1 VAVKGVVDDNRDFL
15 NEVVTHEQVED
26 FDTSDT
32 VPFVQVN
39 DDDLDGTIVFQNLDE
54 DDYTIALLSASGYNP
69 VEPVEVSTIKYEII
83 DDIIEQVAA
92 ESEET
97 IKEDPENNRNIAV
110 ETPSTSAAATT
121 AATTAASTTEET
133 KQVEVYTVKT
143 VNDEIVYDVSY
154 GSTMELSESELA
166 KYDAVSVYVS
176 SGGSYATQTGY
187 VLSTGSR
194 KIGDDTISYISQI
207 LVPVGDVNVSLI
219 DGLQF
224 EMSEVMDTTST
235 AAPSSSTGSEGTTA
249 KSTTASGTTSTTAT
263 SAGSTTATAATTTA
277 GQTTTEATTSAT
289 QPTTTQPATTA
300 AAKKTYRVLN
310 LEPVV
315 ETGTKSVYSDGW
327 HTING
332 SKYYY
337 SNGKAYTGWNEI
349 DGIQYYFSST
359 GVLSSKTVI
368 DVSRYNGNIDW
379 NAVKASGIDYA
390 IIRVGYRGY
399 GSGTLTWDST
409 FDTNMQG
416 AIAAGIKVGAY
427 IVTQA
432 VNTTEAVEEASFIV
446 NACSKYSISLPLV
459 IDVESA
465 GGGSGRGDQISVSTR
480 TAVINAYAQTVRN
493 AGYTPMVYASKTWL
507 EGRINSGSISSYCK
521 VWIAR
526 YNDTLGY
533 SGRYNMWQFRSDGSV
548 SGISGNV
555 DISAWIN

>member
-1 VAVKGVVDDNRDFL
+1 
-15 NEVVTHEQVED
+15 
-26 FDTSDT
+26 
-32 VPFVQVN
+32 
-39 DDDLDGTIVFQNLDE
+39 
-54 DDYTIALLSASGYNP
+54 
-69 VEPVEVSTIKYEII
+69 
-83 DDIIEQVAA
+83 
-92 ESEET
+92 
-97 IKEDPENNRNIAV
+97 
-110 ETPSTSAAATT
+110 
-121 AATTAASTTEET
+121 
-133 KQVEVYTVKT
+133 
-143 VNDEIVYDVSY
+143 
-154 GSTMELSESELA
+154 
-166 KYDAVSVYVS
+166 
-176 SGGSYATQTGY
+176 
-187 VLSTGSR
+187 
-194 KIGDDTISYISQI
+194 
-207 LVPVGDVNVSLI
+207 
-219 DGLQF
+219 
-224 EMSEVMDTTST
+224 MSEVMDTTST
-235 AAPSSSTGSEGTTA
+235 AASSSSGSDASRETTTTTA
-249 KSTTASGTTSTTAT
+249 AGDTTSTAAASTTAESTTAT
-263 SAGSTTATAATTTA
+263 TAATTAGNTTTGSSQSTTA
-277 GQTTTEATTSAT
+277 GTTTAT
-289 QPTTTQPATTA
+289 QPTTTQPATTV
-300 AAKKTYRVLN
+300 AAKKNYRVLN

-315 ETGTKSVYSDGW
+315 ETEKKSVYSDGW

-368 DVSRYNGNIDW
+368 DVSRFNGTIDW

-432 VNTTEAVEEASFIV
+432 VNTQEAVEEASFIV

-465 GGGSGRGDQISVSTR
+465 GGGTGRGDQISVSTR
-480 TAVINAYAQTVRN
+480 TAVINAFAQTVKN

-526 YNDTLGY
+526 YSDTLGY

-548 SGISGNV
+548 NGVSGNV